1 MGDAWRLA
9 VGTLTALKVRP
20 PSSVADPVPG
30 RAVLLAPL
38 AVLPLGVAV
47 VLVGLLGQALDLPH
61 LATAFAAL
69 GVLALGTRVLHWDGL
84 SDTVDGLTASYDPER
99 SLAVMRSG
107 TSGPAGVVATVVV
120 AGLQVSGLA
129 ALLDTP
135 GGACLAGLAV
145 CASRASLAVACLHG
159 VPAARREGLGN
170 PLAGRVPLRWA
181 VLTWAAVA
189 VAVALTLAAVVVDVS
204 WWRGLLAALAALAV
218 VSVLVRHAVRRLGG
232 VTGDVFGACVEL
244 SLAALLVVLA

>member
-20 PSSVADPVPG
+20 PSTVADPVPG

-129 ALLDTP
+129 VLLGTP

-145 CASRASLAVACLHG
+145 CASRASLSVACLRG
-159 VPAARREGLGN
+159 VPAARRDGLGN
-170 PLAGRVPLRWA
+170 PLAGQVPLPWA

-189 VAVALTLAAVVVDVS
+189 AVLTVAVVGADVS
-204 WWRGLLAALAALAV
+204 WWRGPLATLAALAV
-218 VSVLVRHAVRRLGG
+218 VSVLVRHTVRRLGG

>member
-38 AVLPLGVAV
+38 AVLPLGAAV
-47 VLVGLLGQALDLPH
+47 VLIGLLGQALDLPH

-181 VLTWAAVA
+181 VLTWAAMA
-189 VAVALTLAAVVVDVS
+189 VVLTLAVIVVDVS

-218 VSVLVRHAVRRLGG
+218 VSALVRHAVRRLGG

-244 SLAALLVVLA
+244 SLAALLVFLA